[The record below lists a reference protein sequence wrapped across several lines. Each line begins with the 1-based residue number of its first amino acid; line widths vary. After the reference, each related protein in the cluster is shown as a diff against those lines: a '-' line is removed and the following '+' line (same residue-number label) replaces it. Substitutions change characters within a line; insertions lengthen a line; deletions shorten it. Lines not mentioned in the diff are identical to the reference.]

1 MDAGTDAVDILN
13 NRVVPLRRGY
23 IAVKNRSQQAIQTN
37 SSIREG
43 LAGEQK
49 FFATHPRYRNMLAK
63 CGTANLSRTLN
74 QILMHHIRDTLPDI
88 KVTSYFAVFVVYAVL
103 LTDCCYMCAF

>member
-23 IAVKNRSQQAIQTN
+23 IAVKNRSQQAIKTN

-49 FFATHPRYRNMLAK
+49 FFAAHPRYRNMLAK

-88 KVTSYFAVFVVYAVL
+88 KVSRDVVCFTMSMLYAVL
-103 LTDCCYMCAF
+103 